1 MKTPRLTD
9 TRVEKEVQY
18 FGLINQGATCYLNAV
33 LQSLFMTQDFKDA
46 VESFD
51 KAPEDCGEDLLRHLQ
66 KLFKELSVNVATT
79 KGITTSLGIG
89 NVYEQQDAVEYY
101 RKILKALGR
110 RVSEVFEGK
119 MNYISKCISCDNII
133 KKTSSFISILL
144 PIKDENNEQQ
154 TVEKSL
160 KAFFK
165 RLRLD
170 QEDWMYCDSCD
181 QKTPTETWSEI
192 DEYPTVL
199 TLHLKRFAF
208 DYNQMRYVKNACALD
223 VPLSLDIMNTI
234 FNLYAVINHNGGYSG
249 GHYNALIKSDQNQK
263 WYSFDDCTVT
273 ESETSLQGSRLPYML
288 MYRKAENKLKDR
300 NPIGS
305 NPAIHLRILLLG
317 PPGTEKSSVGNLILG
332 ENYFPLLTIKEPM
345 VKTVGNVTV
354 VDTPNLFEL
363 SPMCWAKELKRCI
376 MLSHPGPNAILWVV
390 RLSQFSDHQQGLFH
404 NIRKRLGSETQKHTM
419 IIFTSGSEL
428 ENLEQPIDISRY
440 NKVKKVVRTCKNRY
454 HVINSSNHNQASELI
469 EQLFKMT
476 AENRDSYCTF
486 KPTKK
491 SRR

>member
-1 MKTPRLTD
+1 M
-9 TRVEKEVQY
+9 
-18 FGLINQGATCYLNAV
+18 NN
-33 LQSLFMTQDFKDA
+33 
-46 VESFD
+46 
-51 KAPEDCGEDLLRHLQ
+51 
-66 KLFKELSVNVATT
+66 
-79 KGITTSLGIG
+79 IT
-89 NVYEQQDAVEYY
+89 
-101 RKILKALGR
+101 
-110 RVSEVFEGK
+110 
-119 MNYISKCISCDNII
+119 KCISCDNIN

-144 PIKDENNEQQ
+144 PIEDENNEQH

-170 QEDWMYCDSCD
+170 QDDWMYCDRCD

-199 TLHLKRFAF
+199 TFHLKRFAF
-208 DYNQMRYVKNACALD
+208 DYNQIRYVKNSCALD
-223 VPLSLDIMNTI
+223 VPLSLDIKNQT

-249 GHYNALIKSDQNQK
+249 GHYDALIKSDQNQK
-263 WYSFDDCTVT
+263 WYSFDDRTVT

-288 MYRKAENKLKDR
+288 MYRKAENQLKDK

-332 ENYFPLLTIKEPM
+332 ENYFPLFTIKESM
-345 VKTVGNVTV
+345 GKTVGNVTV
-354 VDTPNLFEL
+354 VDTPNLFTL
-363 SPMCWAKELKRCI
+363 TPMSWAKELKRCI

-390 RLSQFSDHQQGLFH
+390 PLSQFSNHQQGLFH

-419 IIFTSGSEL
+419 IIFTSGREL
-428 ENLEQPIDISRY
+428 ENLDQPIDISRH
-440 NKVKKVVRTCKNRY
+440 NKVKKVVRTCRNRY

-469 EQLFKMT
+469 EQLFKMI
-476 AENRDSYCTF
+476 AKNRGSYCTF
-486 KPTKK
+486 KRTKK
-491 SRR
+491 RRP